1 VSGLCF
7 ADVADGVE
15 LPPFSVPLTM
25 QRLVMEAATNRDFT
39 PIHHDREIARATG
52 APDPY
57 ANTMLLQAIFEAT
70 VRQWM
75 GLGGRLRRLGFSMR
89 SFATVGAVLS
99 GHGRVAATRPG
110 DDGGFVDLEIWAE
123 SGGSRTAVGSATVW
137 LPSTKDVGDE
147 REGHGAEAT
156 TGRP

>member
-1 VSGLCF
+1 VSGLRF
-7 ADVADGVE
+7 ADVADGAE
-15 LPPFSVPLTM
+15 LPPFSVPLTI
-25 QRLVMEAATNRDFT
+25 QRLVMEAAANRDFA

-75 GLGGRLRRLGFSMR
+75 GLSGRLRRLSFSMR

-99 GHGRVAATRPG
+99 GHGRVRARQPG
-110 DDGGFVDLEIWAE
+110 DGGGLVDLEVWAE
-123 SGGSRTAVGSATVW
+123 SGGAPAAVGTATVW
-137 LPSTKDVGDE
+137 LPSTDP
-147 REGHGAEAT
+147 EGPGAEAT
-156 TGRP
+156 AWRP

>member
-1 VSGLCF
+1 MTGLRF
-7 ADVADGVE
+7 ADVADGAE
-15 LPPFSVPLTM
+15 LPPFSIPLTI
-25 QRLVMEAATNRDFT
+25 QRLVMEAAANRDFT
-39 PIHHDREIARATG
+39 PIHHDREITRATG

-57 ANTMLLQAIFEAT
+57 ANTMLLQAVFEAT

-99 GHGRVAATRPG
+99 GHGRVSATHPG
-110 DDGGFVDLEIWAE
+110 DHGGLVDLEIWAE
-123 SGGSRTAVGSATVW
+123 SGGARAAVGSATVW
-137 LPSTKDVGDE
+137 LPATKEGIDE

-156 TGRP
+156 AWRP